1 MPQSD
6 VSQRLDEGTKM
17 KWEIP
22 YQSNC
27 PPLMMFSIEIQQTLQ
42 KTKNE
47 SKTAKQ
53 QNSKTGETVYS
64 EWRVNETR

>member
-1 MPQSD
+1 MGNTLPVKLPATDD
-6 VSQRLDEGTKM
+6 VFNR
-17 KWEIP
+17 
-22 YQSNC
+22 
-27 PPLMMFSIEIQQTLQ
+27 IQQTLQ
-42 KTKNE
+42 KTKKE